1 MITGDI
7 SRLALGT
14 AQFGLP
20 YGIASGRT
28 QVTISDVSAI
38 LQLASCSG
46 FRVLDTAASYGDSE
60 IVLGNSKATKQF
72 RLISKTLPIR
82 EAVLSDEKLDSIKM
96 AFDLTLKR
104 LNRSHLD
111 VLLVHD
117 IQDLLAPGGSGLWSW
132 MQEIKKAGLVLR
144 IGISAYDSTSARL
157 LFNDYSYDVVQIP
170 FNLLDH
176 RIANDG
182 FLEFCSRNSIA
193 VHARSVFLQGLLLM
207 PPPSLPVPLRGLLPY
222 LTKLKTFSE
231 SLNVSPHTFALAF
244 VARRPEIEQII
255 VGVHDASQLAHLIAV
270 WSNLAD
276 FTDHDIDWAGFH
288 CSDINLIDPRFWKH

>member
-82 EAVLSDEKLDSIKM
+82 EAVLSAKS
-96 AFDLTLKR
+96 
-104 LNRSHLD
+104 
-111 VLLVHD
+111 
-117 IQDLLAPGGSGLWSW
+117 
-132 MQEIKKAGLVLR
+132 
-144 IGISAYDSTSARL
+144 
-157 LFNDYSYDVVQIP
+157 
-170 FNLLDH
+170 
-176 RIANDG
+176 
-182 FLEFCSRNSIA
+182 
-193 VHARSVFLQGLLLM
+193 
-207 PPPSLPVPLRGLLPY
+207 
-222 LTKLKTFSE
+222 
-231 SLNVSPHTFALAF
+231 
-244 VARRPEIEQII
+244 
-255 VGVHDASQLAHLIAV
+255 
-270 WSNLAD
+270 
-276 FTDHDIDWAGFH
+276 
-288 CSDINLIDPRFWKH
+288 